1 MRAPGGGDST
11 SGPATTL
18 ILPCGML
25 DNAVVIALA
34 ILCVC
39 VCVCL
44 YIYNYILYYRHFI

>member
-11 SGPATTL
+11 SGPATML

-39 VCVCL
+39 VFIHI
-44 YIYNYILYYRHFI
+44 YIYIIL